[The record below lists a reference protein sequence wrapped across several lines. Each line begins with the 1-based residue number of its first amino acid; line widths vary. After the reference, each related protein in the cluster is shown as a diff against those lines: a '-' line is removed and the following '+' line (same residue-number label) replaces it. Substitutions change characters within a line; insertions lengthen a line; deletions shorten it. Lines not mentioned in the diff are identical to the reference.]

1 MNALLPLVV
10 LLVLLVIASVV
21 VGLVALQRTSPAAR
35 RADRHDPDTVPH
47 DLEGLRREVQV
58 LRRESAEALR
68 HLHLVRYDAFTD
80 MGGRL
85 SWSLALVNDTG
96 DGVVLTSIHGRSEA
110 RTYAKKVTAW
120 ACEQAMSPEETEAV
134 ASARGSRG

>member
-1 MNALLPLVV
+1 MNALVPLVVV
-10 LLVLLVIASVV
+10 LLVLAVAA
-21 VGLVALQRTSPAAR
+21 LVAALLALRRTSPAAR
-35 RADRHDPDTVPH
+35 RAARHDPATVPT

-85 SWSLALVNDTG
+85 SWSLALLDDTG
-96 DGVVLTSIHGRSEA
+96 GGVVLTSIHGRSEA
-110 RTYAKKVTAW
+110 RTYAKKVTGW
-120 ACEQAMSPEETEAV
+120 TCEQAMSPEETEAV
-134 ASARGSRG
+134 AGARPA